1 MMEFLRAN
9 WIELVGTILSLVY
22 LYLSVK
28 QHIGLWLFGFLS
40 SAFYIVIF
48 LESGFYA
55 DMTLQV
61 YYLVVSI
68 YGYWHWRWG
77 KRVTETHELP
87 VEHVSARQI
96 PYLLGVAVLIWVAYY
111 IVLRYLTDSEVPVC
125 DSLTTALSIVATWML
140 ARKILEHWL
149 IWVFVDAFSALL
161 YVHKGLYITP
171 VLYVIYTI
179 MAVVGYFQWR
189 STLGKPSSR

>member
-96 PYLLGVAVLIWVAYY
+96 PYLLGVTVLIWVAYY

-161 YVHKGLYITP
+161 YVYKGLYITL

-179 MAVVGYFQWR
+179 MAIVGYFQWR

>member
-1 MMEFLRAN
+1 MIEFLQAN
-9 WIELVGTILSLVY
+9 WIELIGTILSLVY
-22 LYLSVK
+22 LFLSVK

-61 YYLVVSI
+61 YYLVMSV

-77 KRVTETHELP
+77 KRETETDDLP
-87 VEHVSARQI
+87 VIHVPVRQI
-96 PYLLGVAVLIWVAYY
+96 PALVGVSVLIWVAYY
-111 IVLRYLTDSEVPVC
+111 VVLRYLTDSEVPVC

-140 ARKILEHWL
+140 ARKMLEYWL
-149 IWVFVDAFSALL
+149 VFVFVDAFSAVL
-161 YVHKGLYITP
+161 YVYKDMYITP
-171 VLYVIYTI
+171 ILYLIYTA
-179 MAVVGYFQWR
+179 MAVVGYFRWKA
-189 STLGKPSSR
+189 TLGKPLVR